1 MHGGSGVISL
11 EKDILRRNE
20 ELAAEVRELLR
31 RSGVRAFDIMGSVGS
46 GKTTIIEQLVDMLK
60 AEGVRCA
67 AITGDV
73 AGDCDYQ
80 RLVQHGIP
88 AKNINTG
95 KQCHLDSHLVLH
107 ALENFNLREIDVL
120 FIENVGNLVCPADFP
135 LGAEKRVVV
144 ISVTEGD
151 DIVRKHPLIFQLADI
166 VVLNKID
173 LAEFVGV
180 EPQTVV
186 KDFRKISPNGKI
198 FLTNAKSGEGL
209 AEFKNALLS

>member
-1 MHGGSGVISL
+1 MHPEVVTL
-11 EKDILRRNE
+11 EKDILKRNE
-20 ELAAEVRELLR
+20 ELASQVHEMLE

-46 GKTTIIEQLVDMLK
+46 GKTTIIERLVEMLK
-60 AEGVRCA
+60 AEGVRCG

-80 RLVQHGIP
+80 RLVRHGVP

-95 KQCHLDSHLVLH
+95 KQCHLDAHLILH
-107 ALENFNLREIDVL
+107 ALEDFDLSGIDVL

-135 LGAEKRVVV
+135 LGTEKRVVV

-180 EPQTVV
+180 EPQRVV
-186 KDFRKISPNGKI
+186 EDYFKISPNGRI

-209 AEFKNALLS
+209 VELKNALLS